1 MSLSEWRKN
10 GTLIAEEFEK
20 YGNIML
26 KMVRT
31 NKDGMQSD
39 QSAGRFVSFAV
50 VRHCVFICKQLEH
63 DLNS

>member
-1 MSLSEWRKN
+1 M
-10 GTLIAEEFEK
+10 LIAEEFEK
-20 YGNIML
+20 YGNIVM

-31 NKDGMQSD
+31 YKDGMQSD
-39 QSAGRFVSFAV
+39 QSAGRIVSIVV